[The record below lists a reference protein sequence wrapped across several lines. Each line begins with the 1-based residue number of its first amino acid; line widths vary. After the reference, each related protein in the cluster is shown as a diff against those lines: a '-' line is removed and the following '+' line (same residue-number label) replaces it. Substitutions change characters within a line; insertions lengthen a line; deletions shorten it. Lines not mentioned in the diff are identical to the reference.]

1 MEGCTC
7 MEVWIKA
14 VVVEQVLKVLGL
26 PSGNVLECINF
37 GSVYFGSSKIKQIS
51 LHNDSPECM
60 DWVAVLE
67 DNAAGGE
74 MVRKG
79 KKKYIYIKLKT
90 YFCFCIFVFPHSS
103 SNCSYDVVLYPV

>member
-67 DNAAGGE
+67 DNAVGGE
-74 MVRKG
+74 MVRKR
-79 KKKYIYIKLKT
+79 KNIYI
-90 YFCFCIFVFPHSS
+90 FS
-103 SNCSYDVVLYPV
+103 